1 MNFLKKNSYA
11 IVKMLLNQF
20 GIMIFAIILT
30 AAASSAQ
37 NEATRNGLMLA
48 ISIYSVLFY
57 MALLY
62 NMTWECGA
70 KDRIRVDGG
79 RDRRDL
85 LAGLKMSLLAGIPN
99 FLIVLLLLIGYLFGA
114 AWGEAAWAQTMFA
127 ITHGVA
133 KLAWESMYTGIV
145 IACLP
150 PASVSAIS
158 PLYILAYTLTIL
170 PALGASVFGYLMGYY
185 NRKIIPSRKSQA

>member
-1 MNFLKKNSYA
+1 MNFLKKNSYS
-11 IVKMLLNQF
+11 IVRMVLDQF

-30 AAASSAQ
+30 AAASSQ
-37 NEATRNGLMLA
+37 NETARTGLMLA
-48 ISIYSVLFY
+48 VSIYSTLFY

-62 NMTWECGA
+62 ILTWECGA

-79 RDRRDL
+79 RERRDL
-85 LAGLKMSLLAGIPN
+85 LAGLKMSLLANIPN
-99 FLIVLLLLIGYLFGA
+99 FLIVLLLVIGFLFGA

-145 IACLP
+145 IALLP

-170 PALGASVFGYLMGYY
+170 PALGASTFGYLMGYH
-185 NRKIIPSRKSQA
+185 NKKIFPSRKNKG